1 MYHMP
6 RADSFVDVFAK
17 FQATILHTATTATA
31 AAAIAAVAAADR
43 MSGKKRANENIKTK
57 KP

>member
-6 RADSFVDVFAK
+6 KADSFVDVFAK

-43 MSGKKRANENIKTK
+43 MSGKEERMKI
-57 KP
+57 